1 MNDLGATVAFS
12 PLLPWW
18 ALSAFAAAAAALILA
33 GLYLKARG
41 ILFRA
46 LAAALLWAVLA
57 NPSVVV
63 ENRESLADIAVV
75 VVDESPSQELDRRR
89 ELNARTLAAVREKLR
104 ALGNLEVRVVRVGLE
119 RAEDGTLFFGPL
131 ERSLA
136 DVPRK
141 RLAGI
146 VAITDGQIHD
156 APGAK
161 TAGPEPRPGPF
172 SADRQEGRGRPE
184 TGR

>member
-46 LAAALLWAVLA
+46 LAAALLLAVLA

-63 ENRESLADIAVV
+63 ENRKPLTDIAVV

-104 ALGNLEVRVVRVGLE
+104 ALGNLEVRVVRVGLD
-119 RAEDGTLFFGPL
+119 RAEDGTLFSD
-131 ERSLA
+131 RSSA
-136 DVPRK
+136 HSPTCRASAWPASSPSPMARFTMRPVENR
-141 RLAGI
+141 
-146 VAITDGQIHD
+146 
-156 APGAK
+156 
-161 TAGPEPRPGPF
+161 RPGT
-172 SADRQEGRGRPE
+172 SARSIFC
-184 TGR
+184 